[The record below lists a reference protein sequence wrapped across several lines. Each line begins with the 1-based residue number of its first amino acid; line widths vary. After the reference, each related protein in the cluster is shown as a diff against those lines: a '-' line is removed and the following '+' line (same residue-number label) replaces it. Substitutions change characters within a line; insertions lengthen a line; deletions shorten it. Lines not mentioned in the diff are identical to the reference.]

1 MGCTINR
8 HCEILILVG
17 SAQKKSNNYGIVKQ
31 LQQFLIGKDIVL
43 KLIVPDLSKLPIFS
57 EDIERQF
64 RKLPL
69 R

>member
-17 SAQKKSNNYGIVKQ
+17 SAQKKSNNYGIVRQ
-31 LQQFLIGKDIVL
+31 LQQFLIDKDIIL

-57 EDIERQF
+57 EDIEHQICKQAF
-64 RKLPL
+64 S
-69 R
+69 